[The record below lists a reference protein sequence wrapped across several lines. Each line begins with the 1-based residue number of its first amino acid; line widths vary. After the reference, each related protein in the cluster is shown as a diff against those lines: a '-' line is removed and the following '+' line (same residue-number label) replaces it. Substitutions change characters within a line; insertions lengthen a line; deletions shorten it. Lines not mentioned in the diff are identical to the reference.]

1 LARSNAELVRRL
13 ADICGDYGRHVARPA
28 EARAILGLA
37 PA

>member
-28 EARAILGLA
+28 EARAILGLT